1 MQTHCARVFPN
12 IIVLAAATCPK
23 IPKYKFACHNVLM
36 SLVRGEV
43 SCELCA
49 LCDKPDSVLV
59 ISGVPE
65 ATHVL
70 RLRALEGHCISLK
83 SIQGSE
89 TRKLLGGTEEK
100 SIFSMRGHGFALSSN
115 I

>member
-1 MQTHCARVFPN
+1 MRVLPSCVCNSMQCGHKRV
-12 IIVLAAATCPK
+12 
-23 IPKYKFACHNVLM
+23 KYKFACHNVLM

-70 RLRALEGHCISLK
+70 RLRALEGRCISLK